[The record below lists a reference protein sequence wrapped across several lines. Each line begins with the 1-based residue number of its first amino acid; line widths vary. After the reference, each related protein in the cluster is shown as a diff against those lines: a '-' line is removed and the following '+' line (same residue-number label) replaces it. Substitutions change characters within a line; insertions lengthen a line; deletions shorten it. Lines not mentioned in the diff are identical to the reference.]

1 VAITKVPCVLTIAG
15 SDSGGG
21 AGIQADLKTFAAL
34 GTHGLCVITAV
45 TAQNTQRVN
54 ATFELPTD
62 FVKKQFESVMHDFD
76 VRWAKTGMLN
86 SSAMIRT
93 VTEKIRRYKL
103 RAVVDPV
110 MVATTGGVLMQADAL
125 DHLKGLLKIAELVT
139 PNLYEAEKLSGKK
152 IKSPKDMKQAAR
164 KIAEYGPKAV
174 LIKGSHLKGKNSVDL
189 LYSNGKFTEFKEPR
203 IPGILTHG
211 TGCTFSAA
219 ITAELAKG
227 QELQEAV
234 ARAKRFTFHAIKS
247 RLEVGHGAS
256 PVYQMA
262 EISRKIEEGKALRE
276 VWKGAQLLVR
286 ESSFARLLPEVGTNL
301 VMALPG
307 AVDPSEVIGLSGR
320 IIKADE
326 RAQVTGFPVLGGSE
340 HVANCVL
347 TAMRHDPEIRAGV
360 NIRFSEKILTTCKKR
375 GFSIQSFD
383 RRKEPMGV
391 KTMKWGTDWAI
402 RKAGKVPQV
411 IFDKGEVGKE
421 PMIRILGRSVDE
433 IVKVVLKIAK
443 KLS

>member
-1 VAITKVPCVLTIAG
+1 MKIPCVLTVAG

-34 GTHGLCVITAV
+34 GVHGLCVITAV
-45 TAQNTQRVN
+45 TAQNTQKVD
-54 ATFELPTD
+54 AIFELPID
-62 FVKKQFESVMHDFD
+62 FVKNQFESVMHDFD

-86 SSAMIRT
+86 SPAMIRT
-93 VTEKIRRYKL
+93 ITEEIRRYKL
-103 RAVVDPV
+103 KVVVDPV
-110 MVATTGGVLMQADAL
+110 MIAATGGVLMQADAL
-125 DHLKGLLKIAELVT
+125 DHLKTLLKIAELVT
-139 PNLYEAEKLSGKK
+139 PNLYEAEKLCGKK
-152 IKSPKDMKQAAR
+152 IRSLKDMKQAAR
-164 KIAEYGPKAV
+164 EIAEYGPKSV
-174 LIKGSHLKGKNSVDL
+174 LLKGGHLKGKNSLDL
-189 LYSNGKFTEFKEPR
+189 LYSNKKFTEFKEPR
-203 IPGILTHG
+203 IPRISTHG
-211 TGCTFSAA
+211 TGCTLSAA

-227 QELQEAV
+227 RELREAA

-262 EISRKIEEGKALRE
+262 EISREIEEGRALKE
-276 VWKGAQLLVR
+276 VWRGAQLLVR
-286 ESSFARLLPEVGTNL
+286 ESSFAKLLPEVGTNL

-320 IIKADE
+320 IIEAE
-326 RAQVTGFPVLGGSE
+326 GRAKITGFPILGGSE

-347 TAMRHDPEIRAGV
+347 TAMRYDPEIRAGI
-360 NIRFSEKILTTCKKR
+360 NIRFSEKILATCEKL

-383 RRKEPMGV
+383 RRKEPRGV

-402 RKAGKVPQV
+402 RRAGKVPQV
-411 IFDKGEVGKE
+411 IFDKGGVGKE
-421 PMIRILGRSVDE
+421 SMIRILGRSVDE
-433 IVKVVLKIAK
+433 IVAAVLKIAK